1 MKLPQG
7 SADGT
12 AASLKEAQ
20 TELHVMV
27 YGVPEN
33 EVVSTILGRV
43 NPLLFTMLMVQHAIQ
58 IVRYFPNQLFGTHET
73 IRSVFATNVVVLV
86 LIGHLVGCFGYLA
99 AVEKV
104 EKCLRTTC
112 SASGLTGCK
121 SLIVCE
127 AKKNNDEDQW
137 LINTAASNCFNS
149 SSNTSGNGIFA
160 DLMPLVEYDPV
171 QKYAFA
177 LFWGITQIS
186 FISVKTPSFSSVKEV
201 IFLWIIRA
209 LGLSIFAI
217 IFGNIT
223 SIIQGF
229 SRRKIDNIL
238 RRNEIERWSRH
249 RHLPEDLS
257 RRILDAE
264 IQNWTATKGMKEEE
278 LLKSM
283 PKDIQR
289 DLTRHQFLPI
299 IKKVQLFEIMHQS
312 ILDAIC
318 MQSKWKLYLA
328 DSTIMYPGDLIE
340 MIVFVVHGT
349 LEIKD
354 TSGTSVHISDGDAC
368 CQELLFWCLQR
379 ASSNSST
386 DGDKLFFPEERF
398 LSTKS
403 ITCLTD
409 VEAFVVEVTDL
420 EKILTRFAKFLHTP
434 LIEEAIKSYL
444 KAGERASTEFR
455 LAYISFEPTTVGAGY
470 LVDHPK
476 KIARHYMT
484 GFRFW
489 VDLCVLISI
498 PLIMFYRVSPDD
510 FNFRTSYSVAIGW
523 VDCADCHQNIQIC
536 YKTPERLLVNFS

>member
-1 MKLPQG
+1 
-7 SADGT
+7 
-12 AASLKEAQ
+12 
-20 TELHVMV
+20 VMV

-99 AVEKV
+99 AVE
-104 EKCLRTTC
+104 
-112 SASGLTGCK
+112 
-121 SLIVCE
+121 
-127 AKKNNDEDQW
+127 
-137 LINTAASNCFNS
+137 
-149 SSNTSGNGIFA
+149 
-160 DLMPLVEYDPV
+160 
-171 QKYAFA
+171 
-177 LFWGITQIS
+177 QIS

-434 LIEEAIKSYL
+434 LIEEAIK
-444 KAGERASTEFR
+444 
-455 LAYISFEPTTVGAGY
+455 
-470 LVDHPK
+470 
-476 KIARHYMT
+476 
-484 GFRFW
+484 
-489 VDLCVLISI
+489 
-498 PLIMFYRVSPDD
+498 
-510 FNFRTSYSVAIGW
+510 
-523 VDCADCHQNIQIC
+523 
-536 YKTPERLLVNFS
+536 